1 MAGVI
6 QTTVRRP
13 PLSSLLARLRER
25 SPGLA
30 AGLVGGVLAA
40 GLGLGSFA
48 VLVVVMWI
56 SSPYPDS
63 GPGGSLH
70 VAASLWLLAHG
81 AELIRTDTLSG
92 VPAPVGVTPLL
103 LLALSVWLVHRAAR
117 DAVESGAEDAP
128 PGTGRAAWAG
138 VVIGYLGVGL
148 AAAVYASGGELRPSW
163 EWTVV
168 SLPVLVMGAAA
179 SGVWAAYGRP
189 LEFGDV
195 VPGRPPAVRPLLTP
209 DGRARLIT
217 AARAAGAG
225 TAVLAGGGAL
235 LVAASLVWHGEAV
248 QAAFRQL
255 TEGWSGRF
263 AVLLLCVALVPNAA
277 VWAAAY
283 GLGPGFVLG
292 ADHVVG
298 PLSSA
303 PAPLLPPFPLLAA
316 VPDAGTGE
324 WVNWAAGGVPL
335 ASALTVGWFV
345 GRAEPSGARRT
356 AGTAALAALLSAGAT
371 AVLTGLAGGP
381 LGVAELARFGPV
393 WWQTGAAA
401 LAWTAPVAVPA
412 ALARWAWGCRK
423 RRRAAEKRSRTKK
436 TVQLR
441 IKEPKTVEPKTV
453 EPRIVGQQIAGP
465 QPVGPQSTG
474 AKAAEAKAVAPGSG
488 EPGSRT
494 PVRGGRVRRAIR
506 SVGAWFGFQKAP
518 GQEDRATAGAAAKPP
533 SVPYDRGDVY
543 GPLSDKDETPYDFL
557 PAEAFPAPPAPRR
570 DDAGRGAREARL
582 AELEARWAEL
592 KQESALSR
600 TPLTREAAPPAVP
613 GAPAASDTPDTPDP
627 AGAPG
632 PADAADPA
640 DPTGKP

>member
-13 PLSSLLARLRER
+13 PLSSLLARLRDR

-70 VAASLWLLAHG
+70 VAAALWLLAHG
-81 AELIRTDTLSG
+81 AELIRTETLSG
-92 VPAPVGVTPLL
+92 APAPVGVTPLL
-103 LLALSVWLVHRAAR
+103 LLALPVWLVHRAAR
-117 DAVESGAEDAP
+117 DAVEGGEEDEP
-128 PGTGRAAWAG
+128 LGSGRAAWTG
-138 VVIGYLGVGL
+138 VVLGYLGVGL

-168 SLPVLVMGAAA
+168 SLPVIVMGAAA
-179 SGVWAAYGRP
+179 SGVWAASGRP
-189 LEFGDV
+189 LEAADG
-195 VPGRPPAVRPLLTP
+195 VPGPVPAGRAPLPPDV
-209 DGRARLIT
+209 RARLAT
-217 AARAAGAG
+217 AARAASAG
-225 TAVLAGGGAL
+225 TAVLVGGGAL
-235 LVAASLVWHGEAV
+235 LVAASLTWHGEAA

-283 GLGPGFVLG
+283 ALGPGFVLG
-292 ADHVVG
+292 AGHVVG
-298 PLSSA
+298 PLASA

-316 VPDAGTGE
+316 VPDAGTGT
-324 WVNWAAGGVPL
+324 WTNWAAGGVPL

-356 AGTAALAALLSAGAT
+356 AQIAALAALLSAVAT

-401 LAWTAPVAVPA
+401 LVWTAAVAVPA

-436 TVQLR
+436 TVELR
-441 IKEPKTVEPKTV
+441 IKEPRTVD
-453 EPRIVGQQIAGP
+453 PRIVASKI
-465 QPVGPQSTG
+465 VGPQSAG
-474 AKAAEAKAVAPGSG
+474 AKAVAPKSG
-488 EPGSRT
+488 ESEAQA
-494 PVRGGRVRRAIR
+494 PVRGGRVRRTIT

-518 GQEDRATAGAAAKPP
+518 GQEGPGHKDRATAGSAVKPP
-533 SVPYDRGDVY
+533 SVPYDQGDVY
-543 GPLSDKDETPYDFL
+543 GPLSEKEETPYDFL
-557 PAEAFPAPPAPRR
+557 PAEPLPAPPPPRR
-570 DDAGRGAREARL
+570 DDAGREAREAREARW
-582 AELEARWAEL
+582 AELEARWAAL

-600 TPLTREAAPPAVP
+600 TAETRKAPQTPAAPDEPDAPDVP
-613 GAPAASDTPDTPDP
+613 KTADGLDPTDPVDPTAPADGS
-627 AGAPG
+627 
-632 PADAADPA
+632 
-640 DPTGKP
+640 